1 MSTTRAV
8 IFANG
13 DLADPQ
19 AVRGMLQ
26 PDDYLIA
33 ADGGL
38 RHMQALGLTP
48 HLVIGDLDSLED
60 GQLAQLETEGVAVE
74 RHPRDKD
81 ETDLELALQAAAR
94 TGCKHIRV
102 VAALGGRLDQTL
114 ANLFLLEMDGLE
126 DIDVRLDDG
135 REEILIIR
143 AETTIDGKP
152 GDTVSLLARDGC
164 TNGVITQGLKYPL
177 NRETLCP
184 NRTRGVSNEMLAEQA
199 SVTVASGRLLC
210 IHTRRSPRDT

>member
-1 MSTTRAV
+1 MSATRAI

-19 AVRGMLQ
+19 AVREMLQ

-38 RHMQALGLTP
+38 RHMQALGLKP
-48 HLVIGDLDSLED
+48 HLLIGDLDSLED
-60 GQLAQLETEGVAVE
+60 GQRAQLESEGVAVE

-81 ETDLELALQAAAR
+81 ETDLELALLAAAKK
-94 TGCKHIRV
+94 GCKHIRV

-126 DIDVRLDDG
+126 GIDVRLDDG
-135 REEILIIR
+135 REEILIIHE
-143 AETTIDGKP
+143 AATLHGKP

-164 TNGVITQGLKYPL
+164 TNGVTTQGLKYPL

-184 NRTRGVSNEMLAEQA
+184 NRTRGVSNEMLSEEA